1 MRPSRSIRYYPRFP
15 EAVPVEGA
23 GCPRVTQPFATLVG
37 ARRPRF
43 PFDLHVLG
51 APPAF
56 ILSQDRTLRS
66 DTRHRGA
73 AERPK
78 RGPTRPMIRRSSDPQ
93 GNDRFARLAFIL
105 SQDRTLRS
113 DTRHRGAAERPK
125 RGPTRPMIRRSSDPQ
140 GNDRFARLP
149 AGSPPPRGTILNG
162 LSPRGPQ
169 RPRYPVL
176 KVRRAG
182 TTRRWV
188 PRREK

>member
-93 GNDRFARLAFIL
+93 GNDRFARL
-105 SQDRTLRS
+105 
-113 DTRHRGAAERPK
+113 
-125 RGPTRPMIRRSSDPQ
+125 
-140 GNDRFARLP
+140 P

-188 PRREK
+188 PRREKEQYRASSPMPSRISE